1 MKNIQYVCIC
11 IYKYVKVCSKNFSE
25 QCKIKFIILIIDY
38 IKYELLSIRFTI
50 VMMYFSKLI
59 VDLKIS
65 I

>member
-1 MKNIQYVCIC
+1 MFMFLWK
-11 IYKYVKVCSKNFSE
+11 IYKYVKVCLENFSEE

-50 VMMYFSKLI
+50 IMMYFSKLI

>member
-1 MKNIQYVCIC
+1 MFMFLWK
-11 IYKYVKVCSKNFSE
+11 IYKYVKVCSKNFYDE

-50 VMMYFSKLI
+50 IMMYFSKLI